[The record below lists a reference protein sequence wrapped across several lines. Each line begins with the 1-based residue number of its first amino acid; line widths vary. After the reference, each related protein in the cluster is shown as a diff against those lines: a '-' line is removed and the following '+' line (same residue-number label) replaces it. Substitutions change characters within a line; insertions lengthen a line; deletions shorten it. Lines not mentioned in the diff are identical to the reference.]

1 MDTNTQGHRQ
11 WYFFSVAYRKVQ
23 GNNNN
28 NTFRFNIFRFAKRKS
43 LYRRGMRPYTFSKM
57 DYQEALK
64 KVGADEA
71 EAVYRQHW
79 LQDGSNVSYS

>member
-1 MDTNTQGHRQ
+1 
-11 WYFFSVAYRKVQ
+11 
-23 GNNNN
+23 
-28 NTFRFNIFRFAKRKS
+28 
-43 LYRRGMRPYTFSKM
+43 MRPYTFSKM